1 MPLARVQSG
10 AYLGIQA
17 YSVTVETDV
26 SYGLPQ
32 FNVVGLPDASVKESR
47 ERVRSAIKNSGLPF
61 TGDKITINL
70 APADVK
76 KEGPSFDLPM
86 AMSLLAASGVIP
98 EEALQGFIF
107 AGELALDGTL
117 RPFKGALVLA
127 QGLKNQGALIFPEE
141 NAREAALEASV
152 RVYGIR
158 TLSEVVQFLLKEKTL
173 TPEPAAALTDL
184 SQTQIGLD
192 FAEVKG
198 QPLAKR
204 ALEISVAGGHNL
216 IFVGPPGSGKTM
228 LAARV
233 PSIMP
238 PLSTEESLEVMK
250 IYSVAGLVEKP
261 VLSVTPPFRSPHY
274 STSPPALIGGGSWP
288 KPGEISLAHR
298 GVLFLDEMPEFRKDV
313 LESLRSPLEE
323 GCVWI
328 SRAKLQTSFPCRFM
342 LIAAMNPCP
351 CGFLTDPQKNCRC
364 SAPQIRKYQARIS
377 GPILDRIDLHV
388 EVPSVS
394 YQTLTQESAEE
405 NSSVI
410 RGRILKCR
418 QIQKDRFSDAPLKL
432 NAWMRSRDL
441 KRYAQPTAEGQ
452 KLLETAMK
460 RLHFSARAYYKILKL
475 GRTIADLAEAET
487 VTAAHLAEAI
497 QYRSLDRERWG

>member
-1 MPLARVQSG
+1 MALARAQSG

-17 YSVTVETDV
+17 YAVTVETDV
-26 SYGLPQ
+26 SHGLPQ

-61 TGDKITINL
+61 TADKITINL

-76 KEGPSFDLPM
+76 KEGPSFDLPI
-86 AMSLLAASGVIP
+86 AISLLAASGVIP

-127 QGLKNQGALIFPEE
+127 QGLKKQGTFIFPKE
-141 NAREAALEASV
+141 NAHEASLV
-152 RVYGIR
+152 SSVCVYGIH
-158 TLSEVVQFLLKEKTL
+158 TLGDVVQFLLKEKSIL
-173 TPEPAAALTDL
+173 PEPPYLLTD
-184 SQTQIGLD
+184 SSKTPPGLD

-204 ALEISVAGGHNL
+204 ALEIAVAGGHNL
-216 IFVGPPGSGKTM
+216 IFIGPPGSGKTM

-238 PLSTEESLEVMK
+238 PLSPDESIEVMK
-250 IYSVAGLVEKP
+250 VYSVAGLVEKP
-261 VLSVTPPFRSPHY
+261 VLSSIPPFRSPHY

-313 LESLRSPLEE
+313 LESLRSPLED
-323 GCVWI
+323 GYVWI
-328 SRAKLQTSFPCRFM
+328 SRAKLQTGFPCRFM
-342 LIAAMNPCP
+342 LLAAMNPCP
-351 CGFLTDPQKNCRC
+351 CGFLTDSQKNCRC
-364 SAPQIRKYQARIS
+364 ASSQIRKYQSRIS
-377 GPILDRIDLHV
+377 GPILDRIDLHI

-394 YQTLTQESAEE
+394 YQTLTQETPEESSSA
-405 NSSVI
+405 V
-410 RGRILKCR
+410 RDRILQCR
-418 QIQKDRFSDAPLKL
+418 DIQRKRFTETPLKL
-432 NAWMRSRDL
+432 NAWMRSRDI
-441 KRYAQPTAEGQ
+441 KRFAQPSSEGQ

-460 RLHFSARAYYKILKL
+460 NLHFSARAYYKILKL
-475 GRTIADLAEAET
+475 GRTIADLAKVET
-487 VTAAHLAEAI
+487 VQAAHLAEAI
-497 QYRSLDRERWG
+497 QYRTLDREGWG

>member
-1 MPLARVQSG
+1 MALAKAQSG

-17 YSVTVETDV
+17 YPVTVETDV
-26 SYGLPQ
+26 GLGLPQ
-32 FNVVGLPDASVKESR
+32 FNVVGLPDASVKEAR

-76 KEGPSFDLPM
+76 KEGPSFDLPV
-86 AMSLLAASGVIP
+86 AISLLAASGVIP

-127 QGLKNQGALIFPEE
+127 QGLKNLGAFIFPEE
-141 NAREAALEASV
+141 NAREAALEPSV
-152 RVYGIR
+152 CVYGVR
-158 TLSEVVQFLLKEKTL
+158 TLTDVVAFLLKEKEL
-173 TPEPAAALTDL
+173 TPEPSVPLT
-184 SQTQIGLD
+184 SPNQTPHGLD
-192 FAEVKG
+192 FSEVKG

-204 ALEISVAGGHNL
+204 ALEIAVAGGHNL
-216 IFVGPPGSGKTM
+216 IFIGPPGSGKTM

-238 PLSTEESLEVMK
+238 PLSTEESIEVMK
-250 IYSVAGLVEKP
+250 VHSVAGLVEKP
-261 VLSVTPPFRSPHY
+261 FLSSTPPFRSPHY

-323 GCVWI
+323 GWIWI
-328 SRAKLQTSFPCRFM
+328 SRAKLQTGFPCRFM

-364 SAPQIRKYQARIS
+364 ASSQIRKYQARIS

-388 EVPSVS
+388 DVPAVS
-394 YQTLTQESAEE
+394 YQTLTQDGAEE
-405 NSSVI
+405 SSDCI
-410 RGRILKCR
+410 RKRILDCR
-418 QIQKDRFSDAPLKL
+418 QIQKDRFSEAPLKL
-432 NAWMRSRDL
+432 NAWMRSRDI
-441 KRYAQPTAEGQ
+441 KRYAQPTSEGQ

-475 GRTIADLAEAET
+475 GRTIADLAGMET
-487 VTAAHLAEAI
+487 VEAVHLAEAI
-497 QYRSLDRERWG
+497 QYRTLDRERWG

>member
-1 MPLARVQSG
+1 MALAKAQSG

-17 YSVTVETDV
+17 YPVTVETDV
-26 SYGLPQ
+26 GLGLPQ

-47 ERVRSAIKNSGLPF
+47 ERVRSAIKNSGFPF

-76 KEGPSFDLPM
+76 KEGPSFDLPV
-86 AMSLLAASGVIP
+86 AISLLAASGVIP
-98 EEALQGFIF
+98 EKALQGFIF
-107 AGELALDGTL
+107 VGELALDGTL

-127 QGLKNQGALIFPEE
+127 QGLKNQGSFIFPEE
-141 NAREAALEASV
+141 NAREAALESSV
-152 RVYGIR
+152 CVYGVR
-158 TLSEVVQFLLKEKTL
+158 TLTDVVQFLLKEKKIA
-173 TPEPAAALTDL
+173 PEPPAVLTALG
-184 SQTQIGLD
+184 QTHQGLD
-192 FAEVKG
+192 FSEVKG

-204 ALEISVAGGHNL
+204 ALEIAVAGGHNL
-216 IFVGPPGSGKTM
+216 IFIGPPGSGKTM

-238 PLSTEESLEVMK
+238 PLSTEESIEVMK
-250 IYSVAGLVEKP
+250 VYSVAGLLEKP
-261 VLSVTPPFRSPHY
+261 MLSITPPFRSPHY
-274 STSPPALIGGGSWP
+274 STSPPALIGGGTWP

-323 GCVWI
+323 GWIWI
-328 SRAKLQTSFPCRFM
+328 SRAKLQTGFPCRFM

-364 SAPQIRKYQARIS
+364 ATSQIRKYQARIS
-377 GPILDRIDLHV
+377 GPILDRIDLHI

-394 YQTLTQESAEE
+394 YQTLTQETAEE
-405 NSSVI
+405 NSSTI
-410 RGRILKCR
+410 RERILKCR
-418 QIQKDRFSDAPLKL
+418 QIQKDRCADTPLKL
-432 NAWMRSRDL
+432 NAWMRSRDI
-441 KRYAQPTAEGQ
+441 KRFAQPTAEGQ

-475 GRTIADLAEAET
+475 GRTIADLANEET
-487 VTAAHLAEAI
+487 VQASHLAEAI
-497 QYRSLDRERWG
+497 QYRTLDRQW

>member
-1 MPLARVQSG
+1 MALARAQSG

-17 YSVTVETDV
+17 YPVTVETDV
-26 SYGLPQ
+26 GYGLPQ

-76 KEGPSFDLPM
+76 KEGPAFDLPI
-86 AMSLLAASGVIP
+86 AISLLAASGVIP
-98 EEALQGFIF
+98 EEALQGFLF
-107 AGELALDGTL
+107 VGELALDGTL

-127 QGLKNQGALIFPEE
+127 QGLKDRGALIFPEE

-152 RVYGIR
+152 RVYGCR
-158 TLSEVVQFLLKEKTL
+158 TLTDVVQFLLKEKQLSLEPPATL
-173 TPEPAAALTDL
+173 AAADKTP
-184 SQTQIGLD
+184 QGFD
-192 FAEVKG
+192 FSEVKG

-204 ALEISVAGGHNL
+204 ALEIAVAGGHNL
-216 IFVGPPGSGKTM
+216 LFIGPPGSGKTM

-238 PLSTEESLEVMK
+238 PLSTEESIEVMK
-250 IYSVAGLVEKP
+250 VYSVAGLVEKP
-261 VLSVTPPFRSPHY
+261 LLSVTPPFRSPHY

-313 LESLRSPLEE
+313 LESLRSPLED
-323 GCVWI
+323 GWIWI
-328 SRAKLQTSFPCRFM
+328 SRAKLQTGFPCRFM
-342 LIAAMNPCP
+342 LLAAMNPCP

-364 SAPQIRKYQARIS
+364 SSIQIQKYQTKIS

-388 EVPSVS
+388 DVPAVS
-394 YQTLTQESAEE
+394 YQTLTQEAAEE
-405 NSSVI
+405 SSADI
-410 RGRILKCR
+410 RERILRCR
-418 QIQKDRFSDAPLKL
+418 QIQKDRFSETPLKL
-432 NAWMRSRDL
+432 NAWMRSRDI
-441 KRYAQPTAEGQ
+441 KRFAQPSAEGQ

-475 GRTIADLAEAET
+475 GRTIADLAGAET
-487 VTAAHLAEAI
+487 VAASHLAEAI
-497 QYRSLDRERWG
+497 QYRTLDRERWG